1 MTVRE
6 TVNATKERYGEK
18 DLMGV
23 LGDATRV
30 IVAKGKKVLE
40 FDLRNDPPALSELV
54 KACLGPSGNLRAPA
68 IRKGK
73 TWMIGYHP
81 DSYGD
86 LF

>member
-1 MTVRE
+1 
-6 TVNATKERYGEK
+6 
-18 DLMGV
+18 MGV

-30 IVAKGKKVLE
+30 VVAKGKKVVE
-40 FDLRNDPPALSELV
+40 FDLKGDPPLESELV

-73 TWMIGYHP
+73 TWMIGFHP
-81 DSYGD
+81 DAYGE